1 MNHILYKDT
10 RFQNHIRN
18 ANSSDSTNYF
28 YLLQLIFVREYTVAE
43 GHNYHVKHFCCW
55 DCDIP
60 LAGQQY
66 ITENDRP
73 LCLPCYQKSYAK
85 TCAACNVVIA
95 ADQQGVAIKNLN
107 FHATEVCFCCYS
119 CKRNLLNGRMVIK
132 KDKLFCSKEC
142 IAKFFNY

>member
-1 MNHILYKDT
+1 MLTIGNNNDLTNH
-10 RFQNHIRN
+10 FC
-18 ANSSDSTNYF
+18 
-28 YLLQLIFVREYTVAE
+28 LLQLIFVREYTVAE
-43 GHNYHVKHFCCW
+43 GHDYHVKHFCCW
-55 DCDIP
+55 DCDMP

-73 LCLPCYQKSYAK
+73 LCLSCYQKSYAK

-107 FHATEVCFCCYS
+107 FHATQVCFCCYS
-119 CKRNLLNGRMVIK
+119 CKKNLLNGRMAIK

-142 IAKFFNY
+142 IATFFH